1 MQPGTFKKIY
11 NWFRHLFK
19 TETRGSKEARQLEQV
34 RYNLEKGLAKINEN
48 KVADTNVGES
58 GKGINVSTK
67 ENVEKSRKI
76 EYNKSAEREDFTDA
90 LSKEQW
96 HRFYESVDKHGI
108 EQKQEGAINTV
119 IVDDKIIRSKYD
131 REKPNIFDVYKISEG
146 VDELSKKFDI
156 TTSDILQDIYEIAEE
171 ENVDERKIKRS
182 LEKYFKEG
190 LLGRYDSNSNVFVD
204 KNTNTREN
212 IERNNSNIGKESRGR
227 EDLSRTKQNRSI
239 DDTSFSLSENE
250 IQVLEDY
257 SRDEIK
263 QIATDYIKTTFLYSD
278 VNTTIKNMR

>member
-11 NWFRHLFK
+11 NWFRHIFK